1 MKTFY
6 RLLICFICIFGSFQ
20 EAHGN
25 TPGVALV
32 LRDNMVSGMFASFGT
47 VLGALH
53 LYETG
58 QIQGFHI
65 DMRSGPYVDEDR
77 GPNWWEYYYLPIHL
91 GSPDLPKHYCSAE
104 DVANLAGIGFH
115 LDRGYAY
122 ALIQKHIRI
131 KLEFEH
137 EIALYYAINFAPY
150 FVIGIHHR
158 GTDKV
163 LEWPL
168 VAYEKTTQCLLN
180 VIGTLHNNQQAQLR
194 IYVATDDQFFLN
206 YLIGLFP
213 SLVLYN
219 SFVRSADGTPLH
231 YSEHLFSSNYQKGRE
246 ALLDC
251 ALLSKCHILIRPSS
265 SCFSLIATFFN
276 PYMPVYAIAP

>member
-1 MKTFY
+1 MKSVY
-6 RLLICFICIFGSFQ
+6 RILFCFICLFGSLQ
-20 EAHGN
+20 HANGA
-25 TPGVALV
+25 GVALV
-32 LRDNMVSGMFASFGT
+32 LKDHMVSGMFASFGT
-47 VLGALH
+47 ILGALH
-53 LYETG
+53 MYETG

-65 DMRSGPYVDEDR
+65 EMESGPYIDETL
-77 GPNWWEYYYLPIHL
+77 GKNWWEYYFLPIHL
-91 GSPDLPKHYCSAE
+91 GAADVPRHYCTAADIS
-104 DVANLAGIGFH
+104 NLAGIGFH

-122 ALIQKHIRI
+122 ALIQKHVRI
-131 KLEFEH
+131 KLEIEH
-137 EIALYYAINFAPY
+137 ELALFYAHNFAPY

-180 VIGTLHNNQQAQLR
+180 VIGLLKPHDQAQLR
-194 IYVATDDQFFLN
+194 IFVATDDQFFLN

-213 SLVLYN
+213 SLVIYET
-219 SFVRSADGTPLH
+219 FVRSADGQPLH
-231 YSEHLFSSNYQKGRE
+231 YSEHLFSSNYQKGKE

-251 ALLSKCHILIRPSS
+251 ALLSKCHILIRPAS
-265 SCFSLIATFFN
+265 SCLSLASTFFN